1 MEDEIYNSPITIRS
15 QSGSFKGAMKDFNDF
30 KNILKERGVEG
41 FNTWARENDRYGLD
55 LRGIRLSNID
65 LHRINLKKARLD
77 GARFLN
83 VNFNEAILGGISMD
97 NSIIRDVTFD
107 NADLMDAF
115 IQNSQINEG
124 SMTNANLY
132 GAHLKGTRLIDL
144 DISYTNLNGAD
155 LRAAT
160 MDNVK
165 VTGTSAW
172 ALEIDSET
180 KQKNLKIVP
189 FFYPFQNVLYEGDD
203 SIVITCND
211 IETAQLLYLLT
222 RRNEKDRSEKVRQV
236 IDSVTDKIVLILGN
250 FRRDRKL
257 TLKKIRQKLSE
268 MNYVPVIFDFSVPKN
283 RDMVETVAVLAGL
296 SRFVIADFTSQS
308 SIPLESM
315 LIIPGYKVPFKP
327 VVKKGY
333 RIFAMFSDLGEKYD
347 WVLDKWEYKD
357 NDHLLKGIKRNII
370 DPCERKCREYNVRKA
385 KLEKIRLMK
394 LKRK

>member
-1 MEDEIYNSPITIRS
+1 MEDEIYNSPITIPN
-15 QSGSFKGAMKDFNDF
+15 QPDSFKGNKKDFDDF
-30 KNILKERGVEG
+30 KSILKERGVEG
-41 FNTWARENDRYGLD
+41 FNNWARENDRYGLD
-55 LRGIRLSNID
+55 LRGIRLSNLD

-77 GARFLN
+77 RARLLK
-83 VNFNEAILGGISMD
+83 VNFNEAILAGISMD
-97 NSIIRDVTFD
+97 NSKITDVNFE
-107 NADLMDAF
+107 NSEMIDAC
-115 IQNSQINEG
+115 IQNSKINGG
-124 SMTNANLY
+124 SMANANLY
-132 GAHLKGTRLIDL
+132 GAHLKKTKLIDT
-144 DISYTNLNGAD
+144 DMSYTNLNGAD
-155 LRAAT
+155 LKAAT
-160 MDNVK
+160 LDNIK

-172 ALEIDSET
+172 AVDIDSET
-180 KQKNLKIVP
+180 KQSNLKIVP
-189 FFYPFQNVLYEGDD
+189 FFYPFQKVLYEGDD

-283 RDMVETVAVLAGL
+283 RDMVETVAILAGL

-333 RIFAMFSDLGEKYD
+333 KIFAMFSDLRGKYD

-357 NDHLLKGIKRNII
+357 NNDLLKGIKRNII
-370 DPCERKCREYNVRKA
+370 EPCERKCKEYNARKA
-385 KLEKIRLMK
+385 RLEKLRIKK